1 MIASVRR
8 RNVERLCDKYSI
20 GPDLRQ
26 SEPTA
31 AALFHV
37 RTDHLNLGGF
47 EGRRPS
53 KQSFFFR
60 ALEERTLFQSAKRDG
75 CEGGFPALA
84 LPPNRDARS
93 HDGLLFKHEKA
104 LIANLYINAYGYN
117 HPHWTWKHT
126 IGIGRSDDPHG
137 SSIARGR
144 ACLDRRGLL
153 SQLQP
158 PHLRRGARALCGKGQ
173 HPRDCPA
180 LLSDPRQ
187 IRTL

>member
-37 RTDHLNLGGF
+37 RTDHLNLGGL

-60 ALEERTLFQSAKRDG
+60 ALEERTLFQSAKKDG

-84 LPPNRDARS
+84 LPRDRDARS
-93 HDGLLFKHEKA
+93 HDGCGCEGGFPALALPRDRDARSHDGCGCEGGFPALALPRDRDARSHDGCGCEGGFPALALPRDRDARSHDGQLLKNE
-104 LIANLYINAYGYN
+104 
-117 HPHWTWKHT
+117 
-126 IGIGRSDDPHG
+126 
-137 SSIARGR
+137 
-144 ACLDRRGLL
+144 
-153 SQLQP
+153 
-158 PHLRRGARALCGKGQ
+158 RALGVW
-173 HPRDCPA
+173 
-180 LLSDPRQ
+180 LLCTVYVS
-187 IRTL
+187 